1 MGVHAPPRR
10 DTHDQTPPDPRSG
23 SCSSPPPWPFPA
35 AKRKTAR
42 PYNCPDSPSTTPA
55 VYAKETPASAD
66 RTFLAADLTGFE
78 RPTTPLE
85 FTKFFHLP
93 PVEQGNT
100 GTCWSFAA
108 TLAPR
113 VRAEA
118 PGQGRG
124 QALRALHRL
133 LGVRGEGPPLRPRK
147 GEVLPRPGLRAQ
159 LGPGPDQAV
168 RPRPRRRLHRAPRRE
183 DRPRPQRRSSASS
196 RSYLAGLADRN
207 EWDEDRA
214 LAGVRAI
221 LDRHLGR
228 PPDRITVDGR
238 SLTPLQYL
246 AELGLVPD
254 DYVAFI
260 SFMYLPFYT
269 KGELKVPDNWWHA
282 ADFHNL
288 PLHEFSLAFLRALR
302 KGYTATLGRSIS
314 PSRATS
320 ARATWPWC
328 PPSTSRRATS
338 TSRAANTGSR
348 TARPRTT
355 TPSTASATSSQ
366 TKGNWFLIKDSWENA
381 YWGQAKGY
389 FFYQDDYVRLK
400 ALMFMVH
407 KDAAKEVLEK
417 FAAK

>member
-1 MGVHAPPRR
+1 MTRR
-10 DTHDQTPPDPRSG
+10 PLIAIG
-23 SCSSPPPWPFPA
+23 LVLLAAALAVSCAKKEGDPA
-35 AKRKTAR
+35 AQLPGQPKHDA
-42 PYNCPDSPSTTPA
+42 A
-55 VYAKETPASAD
+55 IYAKETPTSAD

-108 TLAPR
+108 TSLLESELRRQGKAEVKLSELFTVYWEYVEKARRFVREKGKSYLAEGSEPNS
-113 VRAEA
+113 
-118 PGQGRG
+118 
-124 QALRALHRL
+124 ALARIKQYGL
-133 LGVRGEGPPLRPRK
+133 VRGADYT
-147 GEVLPRPGLRAQ
+147 GLLDGKTAHDHSA
-159 LGPGPDQAV
+159 LI
-168 RPRPRRRLHRAPRRE
+168 RE
-183 DRPRPQRRSSASS
+183 FKE
-196 RSYLAGLADRN
+196 YLAGLAARN

-214 LAGVRAI
+214 LAGIRAI

-228 PPDRITVDGR
+228 PPDRISVDGR

-246 AELGLVPD
+246 AELGLDPN

-282 ADFHNL
+282 ADFYNL

-302 KGYTATLGRSIS
+302 KGFTATLAIDFSEPGYLGESDVAMVPTFDL
-314 PSRATS
+314 PSSHIDQSSREYRFANGTTS
-320 ARATWPWC
+320 DDHAVHC
-328 PPSTSRRATS
+328 V
-338 TSRAANTGSR
+338 GYLE
-348 TARPRTT
+348 
-355 TPSTASATSSQ
+355 Q

>member
-1 MGVHAPPRR
+1 MTRR
-10 DTHDQTPPDPRSG
+10 SLIAIG
-23 SCSSPPPWPFPA
+23 LVFLAAALAVSCGKKEGNPA
-35 AKRKTAR
+35 AQLPGQPKHDA
-42 PYNCPDSPSTTPA
+42 A
-55 VYAKETPASAD
+55 VYAKETPTSAD

-108 TLAPR
+108 TSLLESELRRQGQAEVKLSELFTVYWEYVEKAR
-113 VRAEA
+113 RFVREKGKSFL
-118 PGQGRG
+118 GQGSEPNS
-124 QALRALHRL
+124 ALARIKQYGL
-133 LGVRGEGPPLRPRK
+133 VRGADYTGLLDGK
-147 GEVLPRPGLRAQ
+147 TAHDHSVLF
-159 LGPGPDQAV
+159 
-168 RPRPRRRLHRAPRRE
+168 RE
-183 DRPRPQRRSSASS
+183 FKEH
-196 RSYLAGLADRN
+196 LAGLAARN

-228 PPDRITVDGR
+228 PPDRIGVDGR

-246 AELGLVPD
+246 AELGLDPD

-302 KGYTATLGRSIS
+302 KGYTATLAIDFSEPGYLGESDVAMV
-314 PSRATS
+314 PSFDLPSSHIDQSSREYRFANGTTS
-320 ARATWPWC
+320 DDHAVHC
-328 PPSTSRRATS
+328 V
-338 TSRAANTGSR
+338 GYLE
-348 TARPRTT
+348 
-355 TPSTASATSSQ
+355 SA
-366 TKGNWFLIKDSWENA
+366 KANWFLIKDSWENA
-381 YWGQAKGY
+381 YWGPVKGY

>member
-1 MGVHAPPRR
+1 MTRR
-10 DTHDQTPPDPRSG
+10 PLIAIGLVLLAAALTV
-23 SCSSPPPWPFPA
+23 SCAKKEDGPA
-35 AKRKTAR
+35 VQMPGQPKR
-42 PYNCPDSPSTTPA
+42 DSA

-66 RTFLAADLTGFE
+66 RNFLAADLTGFE

-108 TLAPR
+108 TSLLESELRRQGKAEVKLSELFTVYWEYVEKAR
-113 VRAEA
+113 RFVREKGKSFL
-118 PGQGRG
+118 GQGSEPNS
-124 QALRALHRL
+124 ALARIKQYGL
-133 LGVRGEGPPLRPRK
+133 VRGADYT
-147 GEVLPRPGLRAQ
+147 GLLDGKTAHDHSA
-159 LGPGPDQAV
+159 LF
-168 RPRPRRRLHRAPRRE
+168 RE
-183 DRPRPQRRSSASS
+183 FKEH
-196 RSYLAGLADRN
+196 LAGLAARN

-228 PPDRITVDGR
+228 PPDRINVDGR

-246 AELGLVPD
+246 AELGLIPD

-302 KGYTATLGRSIS
+302 KGYTATLAIDFSEPGYLGESDVAMVPTFDL
-314 PSRATS
+314 PSSHIDQSSREYRFANGTTS
-320 ARATWPWC
+320 DDHAVHC
-328 PPSTSRRATS
+328 V
-338 TSRAANTGSR
+338 GYLE
-348 TARPRTT
+348 
-355 TPSTASATSSQ
+355 Q

-381 YWGQAKGY
+381 YWGLAKGY

-407 KDAAKEVLEK
+407 RDAAKEVLEK